1 MIQNFKKFLE
11 EYKAFEIGEDGN
23 DDSFVGVPYDIVK
36 DASREKVGSERQRIA
51 AQEILRRAYDKAG
64 KPAVDLANAFDIL
77 EEGIKTDF
85 KKGDI
90 AKFKGGN
97 ISLEIP
103 LAIEEENLVNE
114 DKKESL
120 YDFLHN
126 LEVRKQEDRKVRF
139 TNYTFYKVDEN
150 RVEVDNTRDGWA
162 SAVIL
167 LDKYSKEDMRDEAEF
182 LYDLEWF

>member
-23 DDSFVGVPYDIVK
+23 DDRFVGVPYNIVK
-36 DASREKVGSERQRIA
+36 DASREKVGSDRQRIA
-51 AQEILRRAYDKAG
+51 AQEILRRAYNKAG

-77 EEGIKTDF
+77 EEGIKPIS

-90 AKFKGGN
+90 AKFNRN

-126 LEVRKQEDRKVRF
+126 LEVGKQEDRKVRF

-150 RVEVDNTRDGWA
+150 RVEVDNTRDGWV